1 MGFVSI
7 LLVKIMKVKITIMT
21 VSVSEDVWEELEF
34 PPLTFYTC
42 LSDLFFLTTALI
54 ELKEIL

>member
-1 MGFVSI
+1 
-7 LLVKIMKVKITIMT
+7 MT